1 MRHRSRTEI
10 IAEILEIAN
19 IGNKSNNDDGDGY
32 GYYPPTKYKITD
44 DASLNYTQMNEY
56 VTMLTDNG
64 LLSYDIDTRT
74 FKTTEKGQRFLRIY
88 NNVGNVMKQ
97 QAQPASK
104 NSLQRNNPQVS
115 VIYDKRG
122 RRRG

>member
-1 MRHRSRTEI
+1 MRNRSRTEI

-19 IGNKSNNDDGDGY
+19 IGNNSNNDDDGY
-32 GYYPPTKYKITD
+32 GYHYAPTMYMIAD
-44 DASLNYTQMNEY
+44 GASLTYTQMKVY

-88 NNVGNVMKQ
+88 NEAGNIMMQKQ
-97 QAQPASK
+97 E
-104 NSLQRNNPQVS
+104 V
-115 VIYDKRG
+115 
-122 RRRG
+122 

>member
-1 MRHRSRTEI
+1 MRNRSRTEI

-19 IGNKSNNDDGDGY
+19 IGNNSNNDDDGY
-32 GYYPPTKYKITD
+32 GYYAPTKYKITD
-44 DASLNYTQMNEY
+44 DASLTYTQMKEY

-88 NNVGNVMKQ
+88 NNVGNVM
-97 QAQPASK
+97 
-104 NSLQRNNPQVS
+104 
-115 VIYDKRG
+115 
-122 RRRG
+122 